1 MKQFQITD
9 ADAGQRFDK
18 YLGRILK
25 DATNGFLYKML
36 RKKNITLNDQKADGR
51 ELITSGDVVK
61 IWLSDETYEKFAG
74 ITAKVTEYD
83 FQPDVVYEDEH
94 VLIVNKPVGILS
106 QKAEDSDVSMN
117 EYCLS
122 YLFKSGAY
130 EPGPGVY
137 KPSVCNRLDRNTTG
151 MLLVAKS
158 LPAARDLSELLK
170 NRTLQKYYLCVVK
183 GVLSEAKD
191 LKGYLIKDNKTNKVS
206 VRTVTSEVSDEE
218 TYIETGYEPVTNNGR
233 LTLLKVHLITGK
245 THQIRA
251 HLSSIVHPIL
261 GDYKYGDRKLN
272 EEYGVKYQLLH
283 AFRICFPELTGS
295 LANLSNREIEI
306 PMPSLFDE
314 VMRK

>member
-51 ELITSGDVVK
+51 ELIKSGDVVK

-158 LPAARDLSELLK
+158 LPAARELSELLK

-206 VRTVTSEVSDEE
+206 VRTGTSEVSDEE
-218 TYIETGYEPVTNNGR
+218 AYIETGYEPVTNNGR

-251 HLSSIVHPIL
+251 HLSSIHHPIL

>member
-51 ELITSGDVVK
+51 ELIKSGDVVK

-158 LPAARDLSELLK
+158 LPAARELSELLK

-206 VRTVTSEVSDEE
+206 VRTVISEVSDEE
-218 TYIETGYEPVTNNGR
+218 AYIETGYEPVTNNGR

-251 HLSSIVHPIL
+251 HLSSIGHSIL